1 MGPPGRQGGE
11 PVIAP
16 SDDLL
21 SSIGICVAAAALLGV
36 VGWRFRQPL
45 ILAYLVTGVVIG
57 PNKIVDLGGV
67 QIGLNLVHDQASIAI
82 VSEIGLILL
91 LFIIGMEIDLKKL
104 ASAGPAVL
112 LTGALQVPICIV
124 LGLGFF
130 YALGYRNSQSNYAL
144 VYLAA
149 CMSLSSTLVVVKL
162 LYDKFEL
169 DTLPGRITLGVL
181 VIQDLWAVAMI
192 AVQPNLK
199 NPNLLPLA
207 FSLWKGALLVVG
219 GLALSKYVL
228 PYLFRTVAK
237 APELVLVSALAWCF
251 FLAGMASFIGLSKE
265 MGALIAGI
273 SLSTFPYNLDVM
285 AKAVSIRDFFV
296 TLFFVALG
304 MQIQLPSF
312 EVVVIAL
319 AASAFV
325 ILSRLSVV
333 PILYALRLGHRT
345 SLLPAINLAQVSEF
359 SIVIASLGLA
369 RAQISPDVLTI
380 VIITFALTSVVSTYM
395 INSSHRVQRA
405 LSRLLRVLRIKDL
418 DSPDGAQ
425 ERSAS
430 RAETVVFLGFF
441 RDASSILHEFEHD
454 GEPHQVKGFLDK
466 VLVIDFN
473 PTVMRELRHR
483 GISCI
488 YGDVAHADTLRH
500 AGIEEA
506 KLVVSSITDDI
517 LRGTSNMRMLR
528 NVRATC
534 PKAMVMLTTE
544 HIPQAL
550 NFYKA
555 GADFVYIPR
564 LHSAPQIARMLKVG
578 LEEGFDTARAAE
590 IERLTARREV
600 LA

>member
-1 MGPPGRQGGE
+1 MS
-11 PVIAP
+11 AP
-16 SDDLL
+16 TDELL

-45 ILAYLVTGVVIG
+45 ILAYLLTGVLIG
-57 PNKIVDLGGV
+57 PNKIAELGSV
-67 QIGLNLVHDQASIAI
+67 RIGLNLVHDQASIAI

-91 LFIIGMEIDLKKL
+91 LFIIGLEIDLKKL

-112 LTGALQVPICIV
+112 LTGALQVPICIA

-130 YALGYRNSQSNYAL
+130 YLLGERDSRGNHALL
-144 VYLAA
+144 YLAA

-192 AVQPNLK
+192 AVQPNLE

-228 PYLFRTVAK
+228 PYLFRSVAK

-251 FLAGMASFIGLSKE
+251 FLAGMASYIGLSKE

-285 AKAVSIRDFFV
+285 AKATSIRDFFV

-304 MQIQLPSF
+304 MQITLPS
-312 EVVVIAL
+312 VHVLLIAL
-319 AASAFV
+319 ASSAFV
-325 ILSRLSVV
+325 MVSRLSVV

-369 RAQISPDVLTI
+369 TRPPQITTDVLTI

-395 INSSHRVQRA
+395 INSSHRVQRF
-405 LSRLLRVLRIKDL
+405 LSGLLRAIRIKDL
-418 DSPDGAQ
+418 DTHLTAQ
-425 ERSAS
+425 ERSKA
-430 RAETVVFLGFF
+430 RIETVVFLGFF
-441 RDASSILHEFEHD
+441 RDASSIIHEFEHEGD
-454 GEPHQVKGFLDK
+454 PQQVKEFLDK
-466 VLVIDFN
+466 ILVIDFN
-473 PTVMRELRHR
+473 PAVMRELRHR

-488 YGDVAHADTLRH
+488 YGDVAHSDTLRH

-517 LRGTSNMRMLR
+517 LRGTSNLRMLR
-528 NVRATC
+528 NIRATC
-534 PKAMVMLTTE
+534 PNAKVMLTTE

-550 NFYKA
+550 HFYEA

-564 LHSAPQIARMLKVG
+564 LHSAPQIATVLKVG
-578 LEEGFDTARAAE
+578 LEVGFDGARAAE
-590 IERLTARREV
+590 IARLSVRREI

>member
-1 MGPPGRQGGE
+1 VNASP
-11 PVIAP
+11 
-16 SDDLL
+16 DLL
-21 SSIGICVAAAALLGV
+21 SSIGICVGAAALLAL
-36 VGWRFRQPL
+36 VGWRLRQPL

-57 PNKIVDLGGV
+57 PH
-67 QIGLNLVHDQASIAI
+67 GLNLVHDQASIAT
-82 VSEIGLILL
+82 VAEIGLILL
-91 LFIIGMEIDLKKL
+91 LFIIGLEIDLKKL

-112 LTGALQVPICIV
+112 VTGALQVPICIA

-130 YALGYRNSQSNYAL
+130 YLLGARVTQGNYGL
-144 VYLAA
+144 IYLAA

-192 AVQPNLK
+192 AVQPNIES
-199 NPNLLPLA
+199 PNLLPLA

-228 PYLFRTVAK
+228 PYLFRAVAK
-237 APELVLVSALAWCF
+237 VPELVLVSALAWCF
-251 FLAGMASFIGLSKE
+251 FLAGVASYIGLSKE

-304 MQIQLPSF
+304 MQIALPSF
-312 EVVVIAL
+312 DVVLIAL

-325 ILSRLSVV
+325 IVSRLCVV

-369 RAQISPDVLTI
+369 RGQIQSDVLTI
-380 VIITFALTSVVSTYM
+380 VIITFAVTAVVSTYM
-395 INSSHRVQRA
+395 INSSHRVQRV
-405 LSRLLRVLRIKDL
+405 LSGALRVLRVRDL
-418 DSPDGAQ
+418 SSPETAQ
-425 ERSAS
+425 ERS
-430 RAETVVFLGFF
+430 ETRPETFVFLGFF

-454 GEPHQVKGFLDK
+454 GEPLQVKEFLSK
-466 VLVIDFN
+466 ILVVDFN
-473 PTVMRELRHR
+473 PTVMRELRAR
-483 GISCI
+483 GISCV

-500 AGIEEA
+500 VGIQDAE
-506 KLVVSSITDDI
+506 LVVSSITDDI
-517 LRGTSNMRMLR
+517 LRGTSNLRMLR
-528 NVRATC
+528 NIRATC
-534 PKAMVMLTTE
+534 PKAKVMLTTE

-550 NFYKA
+550 HFYEA

-564 LHSAPQIARMLKVG
+564 LHSAPQIAGILKSG
-578 LEEGFDTARAAE
+578 LADGFEAARAGE